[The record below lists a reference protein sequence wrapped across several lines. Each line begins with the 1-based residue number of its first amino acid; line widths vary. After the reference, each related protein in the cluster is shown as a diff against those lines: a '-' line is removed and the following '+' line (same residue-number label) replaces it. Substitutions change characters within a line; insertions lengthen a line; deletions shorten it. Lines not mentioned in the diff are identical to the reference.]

1 MAYLGSGME
10 EVEKT
15 VATCN
20 MVCDTMT
27 GNGSL
32 TTMTIGASQEM
43 PGHVNNVSIYF
54 DGVAQRPATDYT
66 LAGKTV
72 TFTTAPENGVKVVC
86 LSYAS
91 EYLDVISDATVYGS
105 EILDGAITDAKI
117 ASGISASKLTG
128 ALPALDGS
136 AVTNFSARG
145 VVKNASDPVVTT
157 NPANGLGTVWA
168 NTTSG
173 EMYVCTDATAGAN
186 VWTNIGSGEGNIKPY
201 SFGGTIKGFSMG
213 AESGSSELNII
224 EHYSYSSDGDA
235 TDAADLTVGTEGGAG
250 GKSETHGYYLGGK
263 NTSNTPVN
271 TIQKFAFASISN
283 ATNVA
288 TLKEVRKE
296 CAGVSSQTHIF
307 VTGGTAAISG
317 SAQANDIQK
326 IATASDAN
334 GVKTGDLTNNHSQG
348 TAHTSET
355 HGYAV
360 GGYTTASSGSAT
372 NVIER
377 YSLSSD
383 ENASDVGD
391 MTMARRACNGMSSS
405 THGYTSAGH
414 PTTNVI
420 DKYQF
425 SASANAT
432 DVGDLTVAQQSIGA
446 SSSTTHGYKADGG
459 NSGSA
464 SNQIEKISFSTDG
477 NASDIGN
484 LTNSGG
490 NRAGTQH

>member
-1 MAYLGSGME
+1 MPYIGKNLVGILKDARAS
-10 EVEKT
+10 
-15 VATCN
+15 
-20 MVCDTMT
+20 DIMT
-27 GNGSL
+27 GDGSDTTL
-32 TTMTIGASQEM
+32 TLTDT
-43 PGHVNNVSIYF
+43 PGSTNNVLVF
-54 DGVAQRPATDYT
+54 LDGIRQTPVTDYT
-66 LAGKTV
+66 VMGRTL
-72 TFTTAPENGVKVVC
+72 TFTTAPEAGVLVVA
-86 LSYAS
+86 LTGSAS
-91 EYLDVISDATVYGS
+91 SIDPKMGS
-105 EILDGAITDAKI
+105 VTSSKIVDGMVGNAKI
-117 ASGISASKLTG
+117 ATMSASKLTG
-128 ALPALDGS
+128 ALPAISGANLTNIPTTGIDN
-136 AVTNFSARG
+136 VT
-145 VVKNASDPVVTT
+145 SDPTISE
-157 NPANGLGTVWA
+157 NPAGGVGTIQL
-168 NTTSG
+168 NQNSG
-173 EMYVCTDATAGAN
+173 EMFVCTDATAGAN
-186 VWTNIGSGEGNIKPY
+186 VWINVGGGTGDVQPY

-263 NTSNTPVN
+263 NSSNTPVN

-307 VTGGTAAISG
+307 VTGSTAAISG
-317 SAQANDIQK
+317 SASLADDIQK

-334 GVKTGDLTNNHSQG
+334 GVRTGDLTNNHSQG

-360 GGYTTASSGSAT
+360 GGYTTASSGSTT

-432 DVGDLTVAQQSIGA
+432 DVGDLTVAQQSLGA